1 MSLRSVMPMSP
12 GRKADAANGKASSLP
27 GRRQLS
33 WLHLGGIGD
42 AQLPSRD
49 DVTTVGILGILEL
62 NAHPGQLITDIVGVV
77 EILGLARD
85 VPRRVQRLSGL
96 FIGAVWPRHFCQHL
110 VGLEAG

>member
-12 GRKADAANGKASSLP
+12 GRKADAANGKASSLS

-62 NAHPGQLITDIVGVV
+62 NAHPAQLITDIVGGV
-77 EILGLARD
+77 EIFGLARG
-85 VPRRVQRLSGL
+85 VPLHDQPLNE
-96 FIGAVWPRHFCQHL
+96 IGRASCR
-110 VGLEAG
+110 E